1 MKFVINFLFI
11 LSLLIT
17 TQSLSDSFKPKRAEA
32 IKDYNNGKINLA
44 FKKLKSLVQEGDSE
58 AARDM
63 GILLIKGKRRDI
75 DEAFYWLEVSAKMC
89 NSRSLEFLKSQYNK
103 RGGLYF
109 KPAKIEYIK
118 SKCANYKK
126 INKKFAEK
134 SKIKNLDEKPEKKKI
149 AEQPKI
155 KNLDEKPE
163 KKIVAEQPKIKNLD
177 QKPEKNIVAEQ
188 PEKIKPNKNKFTKE
202 ISINDQQK
210 SYFVSE
216 NVKNSW
222 KKISPLKSNL
232 KYSGWGS
239 AFAISREGHFLTNH
253 HVIENCSGV
262 NILYNKMY
270 GSAKILAINKKMDSA
285 ILKVDALTPFYL
297 KFDTN
302 NHKLG
307 EDLYAAGY
315 PMTTDLILKKA
326 TDNITLSK
334 GILAN
339 TEIIRSNF
347 LLISVPIASG
357 NSGGPVLGK
366 YGLIR
371 GQITAGFNVDK
382 MVKNF
387 DKFIQNKTGSNSSQT
402 LQTNITMNLM
412 ISSIKLKNWINSTN
426 IIFQYDGKK
435 ENKLDSDE
443 IGEIATHTVSAV
455 SCFK

>member
-1 MKFVINFLFI
+1 
-11 LSLLIT
+11 
-17 TQSLSDSFKPKRAEA
+17 
-32 IKDYNNGKINLA
+32 
-44 FKKLKSLVQEGDSE
+44 
-58 AARDM
+58 
-63 GILLIKGKRRDI
+63 
-75 DEAFYWLEVSAKMC
+75 
-89 NSRSLEFLKSQYNK
+89 
-103 RGGLYF
+103 
-109 KPAKIEYIK
+109 
-118 SKCANYKK
+118 
-126 INKKFAEK
+126 
-134 SKIKNLDEKPEKKKI
+134 
-149 AEQPKI
+149 
-155 KNLDEKPE
+155 
-163 KKIVAEQPKIKNLD
+163 
-177 QKPEKNIVAEQ
+177 
-188 PEKIKPNKNKFTKE
+188 
-202 ISINDQQK
+202 
-210 SYFVSE
+210 
-216 NVKNSW
+216 
-222 KKISPLKSNL
+222 
-232 KYSGWGS
+232 
-239 AFAISREGHFLTNH
+239 
-253 HVIENCSGV
+253 
-262 NILYNKMY
+262 MY

-382 MVKNF
+382 IVKDF

-426 IIFQYDGKK
+426 IISQYDGKR